1 MNRTRLTE
9 HFATRA
15 NDNGVVVA
23 SSFHHPSRG
32 YVWCPASPLLA
43 AWLISRGVP
52 ASVQPLEVCLQQ
64 SSSQAPEE
72 GVLFATSYQDVD
84 HGTIGIAALAQGPL
98 RDRAEQAIRA
108 WTACLRTR
116 RLLVPLVGTACASP
130 LVPLPPQGREE
141 RTPLL
146 KSKHRAS
153 SVCGL
158 ADAARDCIVGFKQ
171 RGDTVLLIGDGGLAA
186 GSSSSAAWLDDQEVV
201 AVADV
206 RAAVSIN
213 VDDAAAVAFVVN
225 PCSSTEEVAQILAVL
240 RTRFPLLRG
249 QHPDQWC
256 YRTTD
261 SHNAVR
267 TAVAQSDLAL
277 AVQNGQVHW
286 LPEDILSVRSLGD
299 LDPTVIASAATIT
312 LVGAQRGLPVPGV
325 GVNDLIG
332 SLSGLGPTS
341 VVYQRVVSN
350 ISTDFLKT
358 ADTSRNRVSVP
369 PSTSAESPSERRA
382 KS

>member
-15 NDNGVVVA
+15 NNNAVVVA

-43 AWLISRGVP
+43 AWLICRGVP

-64 SSSQAPEE
+64 SSNQAPGG

-84 HGTIGIAALAQGPL
+84 HGTVGIAALAQGPL

-130 LVPLPPQGREE
+130 LVPLPPQGRSEG
-141 RTPLL
+141 TPLL
-146 KSKHRAS
+146 ASKHRAP

-158 ADAARDCIVGFKQ
+158 ADTARDCIVGFKQ
-171 RGDTVLLIGDGGLAA
+171 RGDTVLLVGDGGIVA
-186 GSSSSAAWLDDQEVV
+186 GSSSSAAWLDDEEVV

-225 PCSSTEEVAQILAVL
+225 PCSLTEEVAQILAVL

-256 YRTTD
+256 YRATD
-261 SHNAVR
+261 SRSAVR
-267 TAVAQSDLAL
+267 MAVAQSDLAL
-277 AVQNGQVHW
+277 AVQNGQAGW
-286 LPEDILSVRSLGD
+286 LPEGILSVASLGD
-299 LDPTVIASAATIT
+299 LDPKVIASAATIA
-312 LVGAQRGLPVPGV
+312 LVETQSGFPVPGV
-325 GVNDLIG
+325 GVNDLIE

-358 ADTSRNRVSVP
+358 ADTFQGHVSVR
-369 PSTSAESPSERRA
+369 PSTSPEPLSEHRA
-382 KS
+382 NS